1 MYRIR
6 LRLDSEGVLMSIHEI
21 AVAVQDRNFVPALS
35 DVEVG
40 SQLFDAGYSRTRC
53 RNERQQQGWDAAQ
66 IDARRIHRAFCLQ
79 ADIEQIAR

>member
-1 MYRIR
+1 M
-6 LRLDSEGVLMSIHEI
+6 GIHEI
-21 AVAVQDRNFVPALS
+21 ARQERNFVPAVS
-35 DVEVG
+35 DTEVG
-40 SQLFDAGYSRTRC
+40 AQLFDAGYGRARC